1 MTIIYL
7 VEKKLVLNACGVR
20 SLGGVKL
27 FIEAFELFVESRTE
41 IIVLYS
47 EEEFF
52 NELKYQSDDKK
63 IKFIKITNRRYL
75 HPYLHLILNKNQK
88 NIINECDAIIHFGN
102 FGFKTNT
109 KSFVLIQNILPF
121 VKTDIKNL
129 ILKYYISKSM
139 ESSDHIIVQLSHVSK
154 FFNQKY
160 KNKILEIG
168 NIEEHFVESNKN
180 SGKLVL
186 FGSKVANKNFQFMVD
201 VLKKYDEEINVTIIN
216 PPENIPG
223 FNCVYTETNNQA
235 LKVLSQN
242 DIYFHASDYETVG
255 LPLYEAQNLGLKL
268 VIPQKP
274 YTTYFK
280 GDNVFIYEHKNLKSA
295 LVKIKQANNLK
306 IKVFKALIYNE
317 NWSKILKYI

>member
-1 MTIIYL
+1 

-27 FIEAFELFVESRTE
+27 FVEAFELIVESRTE

-47 EEEFF
+47 EDEFF
-52 NELKYQSDDKK
+52 TELKYQSDDNKK
-63 IKFIKITNRRYL
+63 IKFIKLTNRRYL

-88 NIINECDAIIHFGN
+88 NIINESDAIIHFGN

-121 VKTDIKNL
+121 VKTNIKNL

-139 ESSDHIIVQLSHVSK
+139 KSSDHIIVQLSHFSK

-168 NIEEHFVESNKN
+168 NIEEHIVEANKN
-180 SGKLVL
+180 LGKIVF
-186 FGSKVANKNFQFMVD
+186 FGSKVTNKNFQFMVD
-201 VLKKYDEEINVTIIN
+201 VLKKYDDEINVTIIN

-235 LKVLSQN
+235 LKVLSEN

-255 LPLYEAQNLGLKL
+255 LPL
-268 VIPQKP
+268 
-274 YTTYFK
+274 
-280 GDNVFIYEHKNLKSA
+280 
-295 LVKIKQANNLK
+295 
-306 IKVFKALIYNE
+306 
-317 NWSKILKYI
+317 

>member
-1 MTIIYL
+1 M
-7 VEKKLVLNACGVR
+7 EKKLVLNACGVK

-27 FIEAFELFVESRTE
+27 FVEAFELIVESRTE

-47 EEEFF
+47 EDEFF
-52 NELKYQSDDKK
+52 TELKYQSDDNKK
-63 IKFIKITNRRYL
+63 IKFIKLTNRRYL
-75 HPYLHLILNKNQK
+75 HPYLHLILNKNLK
-88 NIINECDAIIHFGN
+88 NIINESDAIIHFGN

-121 VKTDIKNL
+121 VKVDIKNL

-139 ESSDHIIVQLSHVSK
+139 KSSDHIIVQLSHVSK

-168 NIEEHFVESNKN
+168 NIEEHIVEANKN
-180 SGKLVL
+180 LGKIVF
-186 FGSKVANKNFQFMVD
+186 FGSKVTNKNFQFMVD
-201 VLKKYDEEINVTIIN
+201 VLKKYGDEINVTIIN

-235 LKVLSQN
+235 LKVLSEN

-280 GDNVFIYEHKNLKSA
+280 GESVFIYEHKNLKSA
-295 LVKIKQANNLK
+295 LLKIKEANNLK
-306 IKVFKALIYNE
+306 IKNSKALIYNE

>member
-1 MTIIYL
+1 M
-7 VEKKLVLNACGVR
+7 EKKLVLNACGVK

-27 FIEAFELFVESRTE
+27 FVEAFELIVESRTE

-47 EEEFF
+47 EDEFF
-52 NELKYQSDDKK
+52 TELKYQSDDNKK
-63 IKFIKITNRRYL
+63 IKFIKITNKRYL
-75 HPYLHLILNKNQK
+75 HPYLHLILNKNLK
-88 NIINECDAIIHFGN
+88 KIINESDAIIHFGN

-129 ILKYYISKSM
+129 ILKYYISKNM

-154 FFNQKY
+154 LFNQKY

-168 NIEEHFVESNKN
+168 NIEEHIVEANKN
-180 SGKLVL
+180 TSKLVC
-186 FGSKVANKNFQFMVD
+186 FGSKIPNKNFQFMVD
-201 VLKKYDEEINVTIIN
+201 VLKKINEEVEVTVIN
-216 PPENIPG
+216 PPKDVHG

-235 LKVLSQN
+235 LKVLSEN
-242 DIYFHASDYETVG
+242 NIYFHASDYETVG

-280 GDNVFIYEHKNLKSA
+280 SESVFIYEHKNIKSA
-295 LVKIKQANNLK
+295 HLKIKEANNLK
-306 IKVFKALIYNE
+306 IKNSKALIYNE

>member
-1 MTIIYL
+1 M
-7 VEKKLVLNACGVR
+7 EKKLVLNACGVR
-20 SLGGVKL
+20 SLGGIKL
-27 FIEAFELFVESRTE
+27 FVEAFELIVESRTE

-47 EEEFF
+47 EDEFF
-52 NELKYQSDDKK
+52 SELKYQSDDNKK
-63 IKFIKITNRRYL
+63 IKFIKLTNRRYL

-88 NIINECDAIIHFGN
+88 NIINESDAIIHFGN

-121 VKTDIKNL
+121 VKTNIKNL

-139 ESSDHIIVQLSHVSK
+139 KSSDHIIVQLSHVSK

-168 NIEEHFVESNKN
+168 KIEEHIVEAKKN
-180 SGKLVL
+180 SGKLVF
-186 FGSKVANKNFQFMVD
+186 FGSKVPNKNFQFMVK
-201 VLKKYDEEINVTIIN
+201 VLQKFDEAVNVTVVN
-216 PPENIPG
+216 PPEDIAG
-223 FNCVYTETNNQA
+223 FNCVYTETNKQA
-235 LKVLSQN
+235 LKVLSEN

-274 YTTYFK
+274 YTTYFN
-280 GDNVFIYEHKNLKSA
+280 GDSVFFYEHKNLRSA
-295 LVKIKQANNLK
+295 RAKIKEANNLK
-306 IKVFKALIYNE
+306 IKNSKALIYNE

>member
-1 MTIIYL
+1 M
-7 VEKKLVLNACGVR
+7 EKKLVLNACGVK

-27 FIEAFELFVESRTE
+27 FVEAFELIVESRTE

-47 EEEFF
+47 EDEFF
-52 NELKYQSDDKK
+52 TELKYQSDDNKK
-63 IKFIKITNRRYL
+63 IKFIKLTNRRYL
-75 HPYLHLILNKNQK
+75 HPYLHLILNKNLK
-88 NIINECDAIIHFGN
+88 NLINESDAIIHFGN
-102 FGFKTNT
+102 FGFKTKT
-109 KSFVLIQNILPF
+109 KTFVLIQNLLPF

-139 ESSDHIIVQLSHVSK
+139 KSSDHIIVQLSHVSK

-168 NIEEHFVESNKN
+168 NIEEHIVEANKN
-180 SGKLVL
+180 SGKLVF
-186 FGSKVANKNFQFMVD
+186 FGSKVTNKNFQFMVD
-201 VLKKYDEEINVTIIN
+201 VLKAYDDEINVTIIN

-235 LKVLSQN
+235 LKVLSEN

-274 YTTYFK
+274 YTTYFNS
-280 GDNVFIYEHKNLKSA
+280 DSVFIYEHKNLKSA

-306 IKVFKALIYNE
+306 IKNSKALIYKE

>member
-1 MTIIYL
+1 M
-7 VEKKLVLNACGVR
+7 EKKLVLNACGVR

-27 FIEAFELFVESRTE
+27 FVEAFELIVESRSK

-47 EEEFF
+47 EDEFF
-52 NELKYQSDDKK
+52 TELKYQSYDNNK
-63 IKFIKITNRRYL
+63 IQFIKITNRRYL
-75 HPYLHLILNKNQK
+75 HPYLHLILKKNLK
-88 NIINECDAIIHFGN
+88 NIINESDAIIHFGN
-102 FGFKTNT
+102 FGFKTNI

-139 ESSDHIIVQLSHVSK
+139 RSSDHIIVQLSHVSK

-168 NIEEHFVESNKN
+168 NIEEHIVEANKN
-180 SGKLVL
+180 SGKLVF
-186 FGSKVANKNFQFMVD
+186 FGSKVTNKNFQFMVE
-201 VLKKYDEEINVTIIN
+201 VLKKYDDEINVTIIN
-216 PPENIPG
+216 SPENIPG

-235 LKVLSQN
+235 LKVLSEN

-274 YTTYFK
+274 YTTYFN
-280 GDNVFIYEHKNLKSA
+280 GDSVFIYEHKNLKSA
-295 LVKIKQANNLK
+295 LIKIKQANNLK
-306 IKVFKALIYNE
+306 IKNSKALIYNE
-317 NWSKILKYI
+317 NWSNILKYI

>member
-1 MTIIYL
+1 
-7 VEKKLVLNACGVR
+7 VEKKLVLNACGVK

-27 FIEAFELFVESRTE
+27 FVEAFELIVESRTE

-47 EEEFF
+47 EDEFF
-52 NELKYQSDDKK
+52 TELKYQSDDNKK
-63 IKFIKITNRRYL
+63 IKFIKITNKRYL
-75 HPYLHLILNKNQK
+75 HPYLHLILNKNLK
-88 NIINECDAIIHFGN
+88 KIINESDAIIHFGN

-129 ILKYYISKSM
+129 ILKYYISKNM

-154 FFNQKY
+154 LFNQKY

-168 NIEEHFVESNKN
+168 NIEEHIVEANKN
-180 SGKLVL
+180 TNKLVC
-186 FGSKVANKNFQFMVD
+186 FGSKIPNKNFQFMVD
-201 VLKKYDEEINVTIIN
+201 VLKKLNEEVEVTVIN
-216 PPENIPG
+216 PPKDVHG

-235 LKVLSQN
+235 LKVLSEN
-242 DIYFHASDYETVG
+242 NIYFHASDYETVG

-280 GDNVFIYEHKNLKSA
+280 SESVFIYEHKNIKSA
-295 LVKIKQANNLK
+295 HLKIKEANNLK
-306 IKVFKALIYNE
+306 IKNSKALIYKE

>member
-1 MTIIYL
+1 

-27 FIEAFELFVESRTE
+27 FVEAFELIVESRTE

-47 EEEFF
+47 EDEFF
-52 NELKYQSDDKK
+52 TELKYQSDDNKK
-63 IKFIKITNRRYL
+63 IKFIKLTNRRYL
-75 HPYLHLILNKNQK
+75 HPYLHLILNKNLK
-88 NIINECDAIIHFGN
+88 NIINESDAIIHFGN

-154 FFNQKY
+154 LFNEKY

-168 NIEEHFVESNKN
+168 NFVEHIIEANKN
-180 SGKLVL
+180 SGKLVF
-186 FGSKVANKNFQFMVD
+186 FGSKVTNKNFQFMVD
-201 VLKKYDEEINVTIIN
+201 VLKKYDDEINVTIIN

-223 FNCVYTETNNQA
+223 FNCVYTETN
-235 LKVLSQN
+235 
-242 DIYFHASDYETVG
+242 IHFHASDYETVG

-274 YTTYFK
+274 YTTYFN
-280 GDNVFIYEHKNLKSA
+280 GESVFIYEHKNLKSA
-295 LVKIKQANNLK
+295 LLKIKEANNLK
-306 IKVFKALIYNE
+306 IKNFKALIYNE

>member
-1 MTIIYL
+1 M
-7 VEKKLVLNACGVR
+7 EKKLVLNACGVK

-27 FIEAFELFVESRTE
+27 FVEAFELIVESRTE

-47 EEEFF
+47 EDEFF
-52 NELKYQSDDKK
+52 TELKYQSDDNKK
-63 IKFIKITNRRYL
+63 IKFIKLTNRRYL

-88 NIINECDAIIHFGN
+88 NIINESDAIIHFGN

-109 KSFVLIQNILPF
+109 KSLVLIQNILPF

-139 ESSDHIIVQLSHVSK
+139 KSSDHIIVQLSHVSK

-168 NIEEHFVESNKN
+168 NIEEHIVEANKN
-180 SGKLVL
+180 LGKIVF
-186 FGSKVANKNFQFMVD
+186 FGSKVTNKNFQFMVD
-201 VLKKYDEEINVTIIN
+201 VLKKYDDEINVTIIN

-235 LKVLSQN
+235 LKVLSEN

-274 YTTYFK
+274 YTTYFN
-280 GDNVFIYEHKNLKSA
+280 GDSVFIYEHKNLKSA

-306 IKVFKALIYNE
+306 IKNSKALIYNE
-317 NWSKILKYI
+317 NWSNILKYI

>member
-1 MTIIYL
+1 M
-7 VEKKLVLNACGVR
+7 EKKLVLNACGVR

-27 FIEAFELFVESRTE
+27 FVEAFELIVESRTE

-47 EEEFF
+47 EDEFF
-52 NELKYQSDDKK
+52 TELKYQSDDNKK
-63 IKFIKITNRRYL
+63 IKFIKLTNRRYL
-75 HPYLHLILNKNQK
+75 HPYLHLILNKNLK
-88 NIINECDAIIHFGN
+88 NIINESDAIIHFGN

-121 VKTDIKNL
+121 VKVDIKNL

-139 ESSDHIIVQLSHVSK
+139 KSSDHIIVQLSHVSK

-168 NIEEHFVESNKN
+168 NIEEHIVEANKN
-180 SGKLVL
+180 LGKIVF
-186 FGSKVANKNFQFMVD
+186 FGSKVTNKNFQFMVD
-201 VLKKYDEEINVTIIN
+201 VLKKYGDEINVTIIN

-235 LKVLSQN
+235 LKVLSEN

-274 YTTYFK
+274 YTTYFN
-280 GDNVFIYEHKNLKSA
+280 GDSVFIYEHKNLKSA
-295 LVKIKQANNLK
+295 LLKIKEANNLK
-306 IKVFKALIYNE
+306 IKNFKALIYNE

>member
-1 MTIIYL
+1 M
-7 VEKKLVLNACGVR
+7 EKKLVLNACGVK

-27 FIEAFELFVESRTE
+27 FVEAFELIVESRTE

-47 EEEFF
+47 EDEFF
-52 NELKYQSDDKK
+52 TELKYQSDDNKK
-63 IKFIKITNRRYL
+63 IKFIKLTNKRYL
-75 HPYLHLILNKNQK
+75 HPYLHLILNKNLK
-88 NIINECDAIIHFGN
+88 NIINESDAIIHFGN
-102 FGFKTNT
+102 FGFKTKN

-154 FFNQKY
+154 LFNEKY

-168 NIEEHFVESNKN
+168 NIEEHIIEANKN
-180 SGKLVL
+180 SGKLVF
-186 FGSKVANKNFQFMVD
+186 FGSKVTNKNFQFMVD
-201 VLKKYDEEINVTIIN
+201 VLKKYDDEINVTIIN

-235 LKVLSQN
+235 LKVLSEN

-274 YTTYFK
+274 YTTYFN
-280 GDNVFIYEHKNLKSA
+280 GESVFIYEHKNLKSA
-295 LVKIKQANNLK
+295 LLKIKEANNLK
-306 IKVFKALIYNE
+306 IKNFKALIYNE

>member
-27 FIEAFELFVESRTE
+27 FIEAFELFVESRIE

-168 NIEEHFVESNKN
+168 NIEEQFVES
-180 SGKLVL
+180 
-186 FGSKVANKNFQFMVD
+186 NKNFQFMVD

-280 GDNVFIYEHKNLKSA
+280 SDNVFIYEHKNLKSA

-306 IKVFKALIYNE
+306 IKNSKALIYNE

>member
-1 MTIIYL
+1 M
-7 VEKKLVLNACGVR
+7 EKKLVLNACGVK

-27 FIEAFELFVESRTE
+27 FVEAFELIVESRTE

-47 EEEFF
+47 EDEFF
-52 NELKYQSDDKK
+52 TELKYQSDDNKK
-63 IKFIKITNRRYL
+63 IKFIKLTNRRYL
-75 HPYLHLILNKNQK
+75 HPYLHLILNKNLK
-88 NIINECDAIIHFGN
+88 NIINESDAIIHFGN
-102 FGFKTNT
+102 FGFKTKT

-121 VKTDIKNL
+121 VKTDIKNV

-139 ESSDHIIVQLSHVSK
+139 KYSDHIIVQLSHVSN

-168 NIEEHFVESNKN
+168 NIEEHIVEANKN
-180 SGKLVL
+180 SGKLVF
-186 FGSKVANKNFQFMVD
+186 FGSKVTNKNFQFMVD
-201 VLKKYDEEINVTIIN
+201 VLKAHDDEINVTIIN

-235 LKVLSQN
+235 LKVLSEN

-280 GDNVFIYEHKNLKSA
+280 GESVFIYEHKNLKSA
-295 LVKIKQANNLK
+295 LLKIKEANNLK
-306 IKVFKALIYNE
+306 IKNSKALIYNE

>member
-1 MTIIYL
+1 
-7 VEKKLVLNACGVR
+7 VEKKLVLNACGVK

-27 FIEAFELFVESRTE
+27 FVEAFELIVESRTE

-47 EEEFF
+47 EDEFF
-52 NELKYQSDDKK
+52 TELKYQSDDNKK
-63 IKFIKITNRRYL
+63 IKFIKLTNRRYL
-75 HPYLHLILNKNQK
+75 HPYLHLILNKNLK
-88 NIINECDAIIHFGN
+88 NIINESDAIIHFGN
-102 FGFKTNT
+102 FGFKTKT

-121 VKTDIKNL
+121 VKTDIKNV

-154 FFNQKY
+154 LFNQKY

-168 NIEEHFVESNKN
+168 NIEEHIIEANKN
-180 SGKLVL
+180 SGKLVF
-186 FGSKVANKNFQFMVD
+186 FGSKVTNKNFQFMVD
-201 VLKKYDEEINVTIIN
+201 VLKENDEEIKVTIIN

-235 LKVLSQN
+235 LKVLSEN

-274 YTTYFK
+274 YTTYFN
-280 GDNVFIYEHKNLKSA
+280 GESVFIYEHKNLKSA
-295 LVKIKQANNLK
+295 LLKIKEANNLK
-306 IKVFKALIYNE
+306 IKNSKALIYNE